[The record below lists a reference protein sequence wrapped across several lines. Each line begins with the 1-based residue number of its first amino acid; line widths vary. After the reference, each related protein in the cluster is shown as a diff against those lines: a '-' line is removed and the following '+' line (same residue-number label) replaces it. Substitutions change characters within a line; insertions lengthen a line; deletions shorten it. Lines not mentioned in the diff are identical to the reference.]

1 MITCKI
7 RTRHQSGVTVILNT
21 DIVQRTVSLYVCTA
35 QAFFHRLSGFQC
47 LEGCNGRPLK
57 IGFAGRKIVGS
68 REPVVI
74 FESIVHT

>member
-1 MITCKI
+1 MITRKI

-35 QAFFHRLSGFQC
+35 QAFFHRLSGFQY
-47 LEGCNGRPLK
+47 LEGCGGRPFK
-57 IGFAGRKIVGS
+57 IGFAGRKIVGG